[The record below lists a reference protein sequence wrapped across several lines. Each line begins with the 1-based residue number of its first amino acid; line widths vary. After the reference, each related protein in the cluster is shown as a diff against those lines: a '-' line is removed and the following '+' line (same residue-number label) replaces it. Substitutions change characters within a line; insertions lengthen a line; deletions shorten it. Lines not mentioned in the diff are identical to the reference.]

1 LTNDEFKQFL
11 GTRNSEKTELKIDL
25 LTDSAI
31 SLPDSID
38 WRTKKPNVLTK
49 VKNQAQCGSCWA
61 FSAVETVESREV
73 LLGKPLKVLSEQA
86 LVDCEHLGTPSD
98 QGCGGG
104 EMSNAFTWMVQKGA

>member
-1 LTNDEFKQFL
+1 LTNDEFKLFL
-11 GTRNSEKTELKIDL
+11 GKRNAEKRDLNIDL

-38 WRTKKPNVLTK
+38 RRAKKPNVLTK
-49 VKNQAQCGSCWA
+49 VKNQGQCGSCWA
-61 FSAVETVESREV
+61 FSAVETLESREV
-73 LLGKPLKVLSEQA
+73 LRGKPLKVLSEQA

-104 EMSNAFTWMVQKGA
+104 EMTNAFTWMAQNGA